1 MEHETSLNHEIPPA
15 AKPLLGARVS
25 FISKVLICQPTLTG
39 KVVFESENYVKIL
52 PDDRRIG
59 YAYRKKNE
67 VERV

>member
-1 MEHETSLNHEIPPA
+1 METKTSLNHVSPPA

-25 FISKVLICQPTLTG
+25 FICKVFIYQPTLTG
-39 KVVFESENYVKIL
+39 RVVFESENYVKIL

-59 YAYRKKNE
+59 YAYIKKNE